1 MTRRIGLLSL
11 LTGVAG
17 LWLVAPSAASAAA
30 TVGAA
35 DLSGTPVEQCGG
47 LAQTCNFVPL
57 NTPSGAEEPG
67 SPITGVITSLRMR
80 TTGGAVTFMIRPVR
94 KNATMALTFL
104 NVGPEVAFPVAAD
117 GNPVGHITE
126 ANGVHLP
133 ITAGD
138 RLGLGYTNV
147 SPAPMIGA
155 IGGARACGSSQGPG
169 NTHPV
174 GTEKTYSTGCPAE
187 LLVQGTAEPDADHDG
202 FGDETQD
209 QCPTNAGTQGPCP
222 VSATPVDGS
231 ARPVDGEDLLSY
243 VTTSKLKLKKRIAY
257 RFVCST
263 ECQVTATTTLVLRG
277 PDVGPIVDT
286 DLFPAG
292 QVIEVFLKPNKSA
305 RKSIRR
311 HIGASKLRT
320 SVTAVNPSPYGE
332 TDTDTRIFRFRR

>member
-1 MTRRIGLLSL
+1 MTRRIGLLTL
-11 LTGVAG
+11 LIGVAG
-17 LWLVAPSAASAAA
+17 LGLVAPSAASAAA

-35 DLSGTPVEQCGG
+35 DLSGTPVEQCDG
-47 LAQTCNFVPL
+47 LPQTCNFVPL

-117 GNPVGHITE
+117 GTAAGHITE
-126 ANGVHLP
+126 ATGVHLP
-133 ITAGD
+133 ITVGD

-147 SPAPMIGA
+147 SPRPMIGA
-155 IGGARACGSSQGPG
+155 IGGARACGFFQEPG

-187 LLVQGTAEPDADHDG
+187 LLVQGTAESDADHDG

-209 QCPTNAGTQGPCP
+209 QCPTNASTQGPCP
-222 VSATPVDGS
+222 VSA
-231 ARPVDGEDLLSY
+231 RPVDGEGLLSY
-243 VTTSKLKLKKRIAY
+243 VTTGKLKLGKRIAY
-257 RFVCST
+257 RLVCST

-286 DLFPAG
+286 GVFPAG

-305 RKSIRR
+305 RRAIRR
-311 HIGASKLRT
+311 NIGASKLRT
-320 SVTAVNPSPYGE
+320 SVTAINPGPYGDN
-332 TDTDTRIFRFRR
+332 DTDTRVFRFRR

>member
-1 MTRRIGLLSL
+1 MLSL

-17 LWLVAPSAASAAA
+17 LGLVAPSAASAAA

-47 LAQTCNFVPL
+47 LTQTCNFVPL

-117 GNPVGHITE
+117 GTAAGHITE
-126 ANGVHLP
+126 ATGVHLP

-147 SPAPMIGA
+147 SPRPMIGA
-155 IGGARACGSSQGPG
+155 IGGARACGFFQGPG

-174 GTEKTYSTGCPAE
+174 GTEKTYSTDCPAE

-209 QCPTNAGTQGPCP
+209 QCPTDASTAGVCP
-222 VSATPVDGS
+222 PPATPTGQP
-231 ARPVDGEDLLSY
+231 AAEGLLSY
-243 VTTSKLKLKKRIAY
+243 VTSGKLKLGKRIAY
-257 RFVCST
+257 RVVCST
-263 ECQVTATTTLVLRG
+263 ECQVTATTTLVLQG
-277 PDVGPIVDT
+277 PDVGPVVDT

-292 QVIEVFLKPNKSA
+292 QIIEAFLRPNKSA
-305 RKSIRR
+305 RRAIRR
-311 HIGASKLRT
+311 HIGVSKLRT
-320 SVTAVNPSPYGE
+320 SVTATNPATGL
-332 TDTDTRIFRFRR
+332 TDTDTRVFRFRR